1 MSTQETQQRTYLM
14 TTELEL
20 TYEDGEW
27 IVWFATPFNNRFVLE
42 TFTDRLTAQAYYDE
56 QVSSAEE

>member
-1 MSTQETQQRTYLM
+1 M